1 MLVALAATFG
11 TIVIHGFVVHTII
24 MTLRR
29 NLQRGVLGARL
40 WVNLTFIMGATLL
53 ALAGHLVEI
62 ALWAFAL
69 DISGAVADI
78 SAAIYSSA
86 GSYTT
91 SGSDIVLPPRWKLLG
106 PFEAVMRNV
115 DVRPLDRVYFRRH
128 PTPDFTPGS
137 RARITSFLEDAGFCG
152 RSPHST
158 GHCSATPRRRGTPR
172 DGLRVWRG
180 ARAWERWSR

>member
-1 MLVALAATFG
+1 MPSHITWFLLVGLAATLG

-29 NLQRGVLGARL
+29 NLQRGVLGARI
-40 WVNLTFIMGATLL
+40 WVNLTFVMGATLL
-53 ALAGHLVEI
+53 ALIGHLVEI

-106 PFEAVMRNV
+106 PFEAVCGMLMFGVSTAFIFAVIHR
-115 DVRPLDRVYFRRH
+115 LIH
-128 PTPDFTPGS
+128 
-137 RARITSFLEDAGFCG
+137 ARFEDADNF
-152 RSPHST
+152 P
-158 GHCSATPRRRGTPR
+158 P
-172 DGLRVWRG
+172 
-180 ARAWERWSR
+180 